1 MDIKA
6 VFFDID
12 GTFYDHITDRVLRES
27 LAAIQLLQQNGY
39 KVCLCSG
46 RAKEMAEQLGV
57 LQMFPWDGYIGGA
70 GVHVYNREMHLIY
83 ENIFSYEQTRHIFEI
98 GKMYDICIH
107 SHGYHEFMTKPLNP
121 YAKVVFDEFHCK
133 TPNVD
138 IWHGESLTAISAY
151 EKIGF
156 DWSMFHDIKGIQLYT
171 NKTCTDF
178 MKTDTNKANGIHKLM
193 EYWGFH
199 PQAYIAFGDSL
210 NDMEMIQD
218 AHIGFAM
225 ENADHKLKVYA
236 NRVIGASNTPTIYH
250 TLKMLGFI

>member
-12 GTFYDHITDRVLRES
+12 GTFYDHINNCVLPES
-27 LAAIQLLQQNGY
+27 LYAIKQLQHNGY

-57 LQMFPWDGYIGGA
+57 LQMFPWDGYVGGA
-70 GVHVYNREMHLIY
+70 GVSVYNKDMIPIY
-83 ENIFSYEQTRHIFEI
+83 ENFFSYEQTKQIFDI
-98 GKMYDICIH
+98 GSANDICIN
-107 SHGYHEFMTKPLNP
+107 SHGSHEFMTKPLNE
-121 YAKVVFDEFHCK
+121 YAKAVFDEFHCDIPK
-133 TPNVD
+133 VD
-138 IWHGESLTAISAY
+138 IWHGEALVALSAY
-151 EKIGF
+151 EKEGF
-156 DWSMFHDIKGIQLYT
+156 DWSLFHHIEGIQLYT

-210 NDMEMIQD
+210 NDMEMIED
-218 AHIGFAM
+218 AHIGFVM
-225 ENADHKLKVYA
+225 GNATDEVKALSEH
-236 NRVIGASNTPTIYH
+236 VIGTSDTPAIYE
-250 TLKMLGFI
+250 TLKELGYI